1 MAETVDEFDALLHK
15 KIKALQNIQTQW
27 VEVISVDW
35 DAKTCEVQGLSDE
48 LPFHDVSLGTGSFY
62 IRPKQGCTALIG
74 IIENKNTS
82 TFLIDA
88 EEVEDFEINLN
99 GNALQFKI
107 NEDGFL
113 LKKENE
119 TLKGLMS
126 DLIKAIK
133 ALKFTTNNGPTIKLI
148 NIQQFI
154 DLEERFNEFL
164 NSD

>member
-1 MAETVDEFDALLHK
+1 MAEIVDEFDALLHK
-15 KIKALQNIQTQW
+15 KIKALQQVQTQW

-35 DAKTCEVQGLSDE
+35 DSKTCEVQGLSDE
-48 LPFHDVSLGTGSFY
+48 LPFHEVSLGIGSFY
-62 IRPKQGCTALIG
+62 IKPKEGCTALIG

-82 TFLIDA
+82 PFLIDA

-99 GNALQFKI
+99 GDLQFKI
-107 NEDGFL
+107 NQDGFL

-119 TLKGLMS
+119 TLKKLMA

-133 ALKFTTNNGPTIKLI
+133 ALKFTTNTGPTIKLI

>member
-15 KIKALQNIQTQW
+15 KIKALQNVQTQW
-27 VEVISVDW
+27 VEVTSVDW

-48 LPFHDVSLGTGSFY
+48 LPFHDVSLGIGSFY
-62 IRPKQGCTALIG
+62 IKPKEGSIALIG

-99 GNALQFKI
+99 GDALQFKI
-107 NEDGFL
+107 NENGFL

-119 TLKGLMS
+119 TLKLLMA

-133 ALKFTTNNGPTIKLI
+133 ALKFTTNTGPTIKLI

-164 NSD
+164 NGD